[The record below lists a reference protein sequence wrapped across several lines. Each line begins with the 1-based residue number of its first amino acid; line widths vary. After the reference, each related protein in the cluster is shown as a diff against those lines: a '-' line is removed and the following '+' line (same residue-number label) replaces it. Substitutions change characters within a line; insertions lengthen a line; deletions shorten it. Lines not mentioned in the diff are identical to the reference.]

1 MRDYLKLLG
10 KIHESNKLCI
20 FGHMLTFN
28 LEEGFPILNK
38 ELVNTDTL
46 IEELLWFIKGN
57 SYLKDEMGF
66 SEKYSSVKPMDI
78 VDLVERKK
86 FISDN
91 ISKELG
97 DEIKTKMISDISKV
111 ILNST
116 GPSYPSIWRNV
127 PFSRFLPDMPV
138 FNDDRIATDKL
149 MKICLDYTV
158 LQNSGATKEDGSEI
172 TYEEFKHHSSYN
184 KIDQLQNLI
193 YGLINNKFDSTHVI
207 TSWIPENIPFNELSP
222 IDNILLGK
230 SGESPRQT
238 MQQYF
243 VNSYKDGKRVLS
255 LKVDFLETN
264 ALLDLPYDVAM
275 FALLLNM
282 VAQVVDMV
290 PGDLI
295 MSLGQSYINVDD
307 ESIVNIA
314 NMSHDYLYK
323 LSLNKDIK
331 DIYSFTKKDIAIS
344 K

>member
-10 KIHESNKLCI
+10 KIHESSKLCI

-38 ELVNTDTL
+38 ELINTDTL

-57 SYLKDEMGF
+57 SYLKDEMAF
-66 SEKYSSVKPMDI
+66 SEKYSSVKSTDI

-86 FISDN
+86 FISDDVN
-91 ISKELG
+91 NDVAYK
-97 DEIKTKMISDISKV
+97 IKVKMISDISRV

-138 FNDDRIATDKL
+138 LTDDRIATDKL
-149 MKICLDYTV
+149 VKIDLDYTV
-158 LQNSGATKEDGSEI
+158 LQSSGATKEDGSEI

-193 YGLINNKFDSTHVI
+193 YGLNNSKFDSSHVI

-238 MQQYF
+238 MQHYF

-264 ALLDLPYDVAM
+264 ALLYLPYDVAM

-295 MSLGQSYINVDD
+295 ISLGKTYINVDD
-307 ESIVNIA
+307 TVTINIA

-331 DIYSFTKKDIAIS
+331 DIYSFTKKDIVIS